1 MNPERFCLKRI
12 HLIYFS
18 MKLITYDNLEQKLTI
33 CKRPLKLDY
42 LVILLVYDPLQIL
55 IKILTNCKFP
65 VFRSIINKLT
75 KSLQHFCI
83 IPMHGCSIQKKGWNI
98 LDVPFKKDGK
108 SWMFHSKRMENP
120 GCSIQKKDGTSRM
133 FHSKKGWTIP
143 QNLCKFFHLTKHF
156 SCDCTFRANI
166 TRSNP

>member
-108 SWMFHSKRMENP
+108 SWMFHSK
-120 GCSIQKKDGTSRM
+120 
-133 FHSKKGWTIP
+133 KGWNIQDVP
-143 QNLCKFFHLTKHF
+143 FKKRMDHPPKFVQIF
-156 SCDCTFRANI
+156 SLDKTFFL
-166 TRSNP
+166 